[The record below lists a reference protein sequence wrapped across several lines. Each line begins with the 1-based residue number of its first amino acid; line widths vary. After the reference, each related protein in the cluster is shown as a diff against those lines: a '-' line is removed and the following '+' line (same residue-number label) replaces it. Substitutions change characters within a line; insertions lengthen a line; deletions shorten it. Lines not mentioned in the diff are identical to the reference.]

1 MLKSPSVYLYSPQ
14 GIYHAGV
21 RRRDA
26 GTITPLVTDLDPVTF
41 KWKFE
46 LTILKMYPH
55 TKTVVSTSTLL
66 KVMFLLSCYVLTV
79 YSVCRLVMHQ
89 DNSLWTVSGVIC
101 LQWCL
106 LFCLYVTKS
115 LWSGMAIME
124 NVKQL
129 RKKHHC
135 CKGPHYM
142 QEECQ
147 VLQQCASTF
156 SLLFYNISSGRGSV
170 VWLCVGNADA
180 DTFVCD
186 FHRKQSWLRWIRTLK
201 HNVADQQ
208 DEIMK
213 LLDVCICVSLDGDH
227 WAREI
232 VNMSDVLLSC
242 CENFQLYLAWW

>member
-1 MLKSPSVYLYSPQ
+1 
-14 GIYHAGV
+14 
-21 RRRDA
+21 
-26 GTITPLVTDLDPVTF
+26 
-41 KWKFE
+41 
-46 LTILKMYPH
+46 
-55 TKTVVSTSTLL
+55 
-66 KVMFLLSCYVLTV
+66 
-79 YSVCRLVMHQ
+79 
-89 DNSLWTVSGVIC
+89 
-101 LQWCL
+101 
-106 LFCLYVTKS
+106 
-115 LWSGMAIME
+115 
-124 NVKQL
+124 
-129 RKKHHC
+129 
-135 CKGPHYM
+135 M

-227 WAREI
+227 
-232 VNMSDVLLSC
+232 
-242 CENFQLYLAWW
+242 